1 MSDRET
7 NVWVSWAA
15 LGMSAVALV
24 VSLSNRVN
32 VENLQM
38 EVVRTGDEVAER
50 SPFGE
55 IENQIAALGQNIEG
69 GIDRTQLVR
78 GVDDLTANLERAYQ
92 NAGEGASE
100 GWEQM
105 RVKLEVLGDQVREGS
120 AEALGTLAEVL
131 EQAQADLRQ
140 EN

>member
-1 MSDRET
+1 MSDKKT
-7 NVWVSWAA
+7 SIWVSWAA
-15 LGMSAVALV
+15 LGLSAVALV
-24 VSLSNRVN
+24 MSLSNKVN

-38 EVVRTGDEVAER
+38 EEVRMGEEVVEQSPAE
-50 SPFGE
+50 E
-55 IENQIAALGQNIEG
+55 IESQIEALGQNIEG
-69 GIDRTQLVR
+69 GIDRTQLER
-78 GVDDLTANLERAYQ
+78 GVDDLTANLERAYREV
-92 NAGEGASE
+92 GEGASE
-100 GWEQM
+100 GWAQM